1 MTELSRTTF
10 GYHARF
16 KKTRPCGDPR
26 RKIHSPA
33 PVQTNQNPHAATN
46 SSDQHTEYQR
56 LHESPH
62 TMMKKLTNS
71 PAVILLAII
80 AVVIGY
86 DAIGARGRFAAPTAV
101 ATVDLGRILE
111 ALDERSAK
119 EADLNRFFD
128 SLKGEAEPMQEALAA
143 LEEQIKNETNPP
155 RRAELEEQFNLR
167 QIQFASWNQVRAM
180 QVDIEKSIMLRDLY
194 KQIKEAVAELAN
206 VEGYDLILV
215 DDSGGELGI
224 DPNSQQSREA
234 QILRQITRRR
244 ALYSADTIDITDEII
259 VRMNNAY
266 KSRG

>member
-1 MTELSRTTF
+1 
-10 GYHARF
+10 
-16 KKTRPCGDPR
+16 
-26 RKIHSPA
+26 
-33 PVQTNQNPHAATN
+33 
-46 SSDQHTEYQR
+46 
-56 LHESPH
+56 
-62 TMMKKLTNS
+62 
-71 PAVILLAII
+71 
-80 AVVIGY
+80 
-86 DAIGARGRFAAPTAV
+86 
-101 ATVDLGRILE
+101 
-111 ALDERSAK
+111 
-119 EADLNRFFD
+119 
-128 SLKGEAEPMQEALAA
+128 
-143 LEEQIKNETNPP
+143 
-155 RRAELEEQFNLR
+155 
-167 QIQFASWNQVRAM
+167 M